1 MTAQLIT
8 NILGMAAL
16 ILAVFGAG
24 WLNQNAMNKRIDDLR
39 AYLDARFNAMDAKF
53 DAKFDAVNAKFDTV
67 NARLDTMNT
76 RMDGMDKRL
85 DQFNTRLE
93 RLENILFKPTLS

>member
-39 AYLDARFNAMDAKF
+39 AYLDARFSAVDAKF
-53 DAKFDAVNAKFDTV
+53 DAKFDAVNA
-67 NARLDTMNT
+67 RLDAMNS
-76 RMDGMDKRL
+76 RIDGVDKRL
-85 DQFNTRLE
+85 DNYNTRLE
-93 RLENILFKPTLS
+93 RLENIFFKPTLS